1 MNKIGWSIVL
11 LCVLAVVIT
20 VLYNRRK
27 TQRTMEKI
35 ENMLDNA
42 MNGTFSETTFDES
55 KLSALETKFAHYLSS
70 SETSSQNMA
79 QEKDRI
85 KALIADIS
93 HQTKTP
99 IANLMLYSELLLED
113 ELPASAR
120 ANAEAINHQSEK
132 LCFLIDSLV
141 KLSRLENGIIAL
153 SPKHTAL
160 QPMLQSIAQQY
171 SAKAQEKGLSLELN
185 STDIF
190 AIFDPKWTTEALA
203 NIVDNAIKYTE
214 YGKITISA
222 ESYEMF
228 VRIDISDT
236 GKGISE
242 DEQPKIFTRFYRSK
256 NVQDE
261 EGVGIGL
268 YLAREIIS
276 SEGGYI
282 KVSSTPAKGSTF
294 SVFLPK

>member
-1 MNKIGWSIVL
+1 MNEIGCSIVL
-11 LCVLAVVIT
+11 LCVVAVVIT
-20 VLYNRRK
+20 ILYNRRK
-27 TQRTMEKI
+27 TQSTMEKI

-42 MNGTFSETTFDES
+42 MNGTFSESTFDES

-70 SETSSQNMA
+70 AETSSQNMA
-79 QEKDRI
+79 QEKNRI

-99 IANLMLYSELLLED
+99 IANLMIYSELLLED

-120 ANAEAINHQSEK
+120 ANAETINHQSEK

-153 SPKHTAL
+153 SPQHTTL
-160 QPMLQSIAQQY
+160 QPMLQSIVQQY
-171 SAKAQEKGLSLELN
+171 SAKAEEKGLSLEHN

-190 AIFDPKWTTEALA
+190 AIFDPKWTAEALA

-214 YGKITISA
+214 HGRITISA

-256 NVQDE
+256 NVQKE

>member
-27 TQRTMEKI
+27 TQSTMEKI

-79 QEKDRI
+79 QEKNRI

-160 QPMLQSIAQQY
+160 QPMLQNIAQQY

-185 STDIF
+185 STDFF

-214 YGKITISA
+214 HGKITIYA